1 MYPAADRGR
10 RVRLPFLAL
19 MSEQNYP
26 EPIVGALILD
36 EKGRIFLVK
45 APKWR
50 GKYALVGGHV
60 EFGESLESALKREVK
75 EETNLDVSGLDFLGL
90 QEAIY
95 SDAFSEKKHF
105 IFFDYACRAKEGE
118 VILNEEATDYLWVR
132 PEEALLLPL
141 NPFTLVTVK
150 QFIEKFSNGP

>member
-19 MSEQNYP
+19 MSEQKYP

-36 EKGRIFLVK
+36 EKGRLLLVK
-45 APKWR
+45 APKWK
-50 GKYALVGGHV
+50 GKYQVPGGHV
-60 EFGESLESALKREVK
+60 ELGEPLLGALTREVK
-75 EETNLDVSGLDFLGL
+75 EETGLDVSNFKFLGL
-90 QEAIY
+90 QDAIF
-95 SDAFSEKKHF
+95 DEGFHEKKHF
-105 IFFDYACRAKEGE
+105 ILITYFCRAKEGE

-141 NPFTLVTVK
+141 VPYTLTSVK
-150 QFIEKFSNGP
+150 AFIEEFSNGL